1 MSNMLR
7 GFEQERKVLTFD
19 LFDCLFNFR
28 LITHFVG
35 QVGRENN
42 LAPDLVE
49 NFFQIYMERAK
60 NAESFMTYHDLL
72 VKVMRYLD
80 MELSTKVFSANAE
93 ELYLMHKDLRP
104 HSDVIPTLEKLRNNG
119 YILCLFADCNMQLVQ
134 TYLDKL
140 DNLISEKNVLCVDEM
155 RCYKPRSEFFRF
167 ANDKFKL
174 RSADD
179 HFHVSSNYYT
189 DIEPAV
195 RMHWLSVYVNRS
207 KTGMLERAEPSVT
220 IQTLTDIE
228 EAMVLAH
235 KKIEEEERAAQE
247 REMQAAVEA
256 ERQEQAAEEAK
267 RQRELQARQ
276 QQIMLQQQQ
285 QMQQQIQRRG
295 AAPAQ
300 AGMGMAPAGAEYRQ
314 GGNPYFVPQNE
325 KDMALSEKMR
335 HMSPTKAR
343 ALAKARERALANAKM
358 RDF

>member
-1 MSNMLR
+1 MSNMLK

-19 LFDCLFNFR
+19 LFDCLINFR
-28 LITHFVG
+28 LIPHFVG

-49 NFFQIYMERAK
+49 NLFQLYLDRTK

-72 VKVMRYLD
+72 AKIMHYLD
-80 MELSTKVFSANAE
+80 MELDTKVFSANAE

-104 HSDVIPTLEKLRNNG
+104 HADVVPALEKLSNDG
-119 YILCLFADCNMQLVQ
+119 FQLYIFADCNLQLVQ

-140 DNLISEKNVLCVDEM
+140 DNIISEKNVLCVDEM
-155 RCYKPRSEFFRF
+155 RCYKPRSDYFRF

-179 HFHVSSNYYT
+179 HFHVASNYYT

-195 RMHWLSVYVNRS
+195 RMHWLTVYVNRS
-207 KTGMLERAEPSVT
+207 KTGVLERNEPSALA
-220 IQTLTDIE
+220 QNLTELE
-228 EAMVLAH
+228 EAMVYAH
-235 KKIEEEERAAQE
+235 NKIEEEERAAQE
-247 REMQAAVEA
+247 REMQEAMKA
-256 ERQEQAAEEAK
+256 ERQEQEAEAAK
-267 RQRELQARQ
+267 LQREREKQARQ
-276 QQIMLQQQQ
+276 QQQMLQQQQ

-295 AAPAQ
+295 GISNQ
-300 AGMGMAPAGAEYRQ
+300 DYFNG

-325 KDMALSEKMR
+325 KDLELAEKMR

-343 ALAKARERALANAKM
+343 ALAKARERAIANAKI
-358 RDF
+358 RSL